1 MSGRLIGTRE
11 SARCRHLFDQ
21 WSGHRRSAES
31 YTALDRYFC
40 AFAGETFPNR
50 FYQHAGQTDRDHNS
64 EVASTLPTIWD

>member
-1 MSGRLIGTRE
+1 M
-11 SARCRHLFDQ
+11 FDQ